1 MGENVLQE
9 RSLIRSGDIRCSK
22 RDHRKVSDEMR
33 DFDDNDGGDGG
44 DIYIMTECLSVCLSR
59 KMITSSWEF
68 TVTTGNH
75 P

>member
-44 DIYIMTECLSVCLSR
+44 DIYIMTECLSVCL
-59 KMITSSWEF
+59 
-68 TVTTGNH
+68 
-75 P
+75 

>member
-9 RSLIRSGDIRCSK
+9 RSLIRSGDSRCSK

-44 DIYIMTECLSVCLSR
+44 DIYIMTECLSVCL
-59 KMITSSWEF
+59 
-68 TVTTGNH
+68 
-75 P
+75 